1 MCYQKNILWGRYGY
15 ISELHNQ
22 EFMFRK
28 KFFCFCFLYFIFFLG
43 LLFIYLNFYYCGILK
58 KVFNLYRLV
67 FIYSV
72 LRDFH
77 VVED

>member
-1 MCYQKNILWGRYGY
+1 MDIFLNYTIKSLCSERNFFVFVFCIL
-15 ISELHNQ
+15 
-22 EFMFRK
+22 F
-28 KFFCFCFLYFIFFLG
+28 FFLG
-43 LLFIYLNFYYCGILK
+43 LLFIYLNFYYSGILK